1 MSRVFVITGPSG
13 VGKGTLIRLLR
24 ERVPELEL
32 SVSATTREPRPGEEN
47 GIDYHFLSDD
57 EFAQSVDA
65 GEFVEWAEY
74 SGRRYGTLRSELQR
88 YLDAGH
94 PVVLEIEVQGARQVR
109 EAMPEAVQVFIAPPS
124 VEALR
129 ARLVGR
135 GTDAPEDVEAR
146 LATALEELEAEKE
159 FEYVVVNDRLE
170 QATEELAEIV
180 RGELERPLDSDS

>member
-1 MSRVFVITGPSG
+1 VAKVFVITGPSG
-13 VGKGTLIRLLR
+13 VGKGTLIRSLVQQ
-24 ERVPELEL
+24 VPELEV
-32 SVSATTREPRPGEEN
+32 SVSATTRPPRPGEAD
-47 GIDYHFLSDD
+47 GVDYHFLSEE
-57 EFAQSVDA
+57 EFDRRLAA
-65 GEFVEWAEY
+65 GEFVEHARY
-74 SGRRYGTLRSELQR
+74 SGHRYGTLRSELESR
-88 YLDAGH
+88 IAAGV
-94 PVVLEIEVQGARQVR
+94 PVVLEIEIQGARQVR

-180 RGELERPLDSDS
+180 RRELERPLDSRS